1 MKKLFSFLLVLSV
14 LFSGVL
20 NAQSTTPRFNIN
32 TPLNGSNTGSV
43 LSYGYKYLT
52 DQTGADSVSVL
63 PTYYKVVYRVT
74 MVDSICFKQPTVTSS
89 YAGDNITII
98 ASGASGTK
106 VKFSGSKWI
115 TAGTAT
121 LSTGGRAVID
131 LVFDG
136 SNWVEANRTVQ

>member
-20 NAQSTTPRFNIN
+20 SAQSTTPRFNIN

-52 DQTGADSVSVL
+52 DQTGADSVSIL

-74 MVDSICFKQPTVTSS
+74 LTDSFTFKQPTITSS

-106 VKFSGSKWI
+106 VKFTGTNWLTS
-115 TAGTAT
+115 GTAT
-121 LSTGGRAVID
+121 LSTAGRAVID

-136 SNWVEANRTVQ
+136 LKWVESNRTVQ